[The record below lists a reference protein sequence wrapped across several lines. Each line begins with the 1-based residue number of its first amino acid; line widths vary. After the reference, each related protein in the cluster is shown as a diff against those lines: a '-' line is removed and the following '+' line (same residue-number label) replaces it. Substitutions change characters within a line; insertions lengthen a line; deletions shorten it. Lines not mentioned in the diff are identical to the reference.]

1 MGAPQQGA
9 RRVATFAMAVV
20 VVVSSHVPWAEPG
33 LAATTCAAGHV
44 ALTFD
49 DGPHP
54 TYTAPILEVLARKE
68 VPATFFVVG
77 ARADAHPALVRRQ
90 AAAGHVV
97 ANHTYRH
104 ERLTSLS
111 DADIVRTVDRTHTA
125 IGRAGAV
132 PARLVRP
139 PYGASSTR
147 VREVL
152 AGAGYTQVLWTVDPR
167 DWEHTASA
175 IRSRVLAD
183 VHDGAIVLLHDGVTN
198 SGETL
203 AALPGLIDGIRSRG
217 YCFGSLDA
225 RGRVVPPAPL
235 VPHAPPVPP
244 GPFADVPSTSTHAAS
259 ITSTKA
265 LGITQGCGVDR
276 YCPADPVSRAQ
287 MASFLT
293 RAFGLPAGPIDV
305 FRDVEPDSTHA
316 TSIGSVF
323 GAGITEGCRADGPD
337 YCPLDPV
344 SRAQMAS
351 FLARTLELP
360 DGPSDAFVDV
370 APGSPHAAAIGAT
383 QQAGITQGCSTA
395 AGTSTF
401 CPDQP
406 VTRAQMASFLVRA
419 LGADGGA

>member
-1 MGAPQQGA
+1 MGAPRQGT
-9 RRVATFAMAVV
+9 RRVAAFAMAVIV
-20 VVVSSHVPWAEPG
+20 VTGSHVPLAEPG
-33 LAATTCAAGHV
+33 LAAAACAAGHV

-49 DGPHP
+49 DGPHA
-54 TYTAPILEVLARKE
+54 TYTAPIIEVLARKE
-68 VPATFFVVG
+68 VPATFFVLG
-77 ARADAHPALVRRQ
+77 AKADAHPALVRRQ
-90 AAAGHVV
+90 GAAGHVV

-125 IGRAGAV
+125 IERAGAD

-152 AGAGYTQVLWTVDPR
+152 AGAGYTQVLWTVDSR
-167 DWEHTASA
+167 DWERTASA
-175 IRSRVLAD
+175 IRSGVLAD
-183 VHDGAIVLLHDGVTN
+183 VHDGAIVLLHDGVAN

-225 RGRVVPPAPL
+225 RGRVAPP
-235 VPHAPPVPP
+235 APPVPP
-244 GPFADVPSTSTHAAS
+244 GPFADVPSTSTHATS
-259 ITSTKA
+259 ITTTKA

-293 RAFGLPAGPIDV
+293 RAFGLPAGPVDV
-305 FRDVEPDSTHA
+305 FRDVDPNSTHA

-351 FLARTLELP
+351 FIARTLELP
-360 DGPSDAFVDV
+360 DGPTDAFVDV

-383 QQAGITQGCSTA
+383 QQVGITQGCSTA

-419 LGADGGA
+419 LEADGSS